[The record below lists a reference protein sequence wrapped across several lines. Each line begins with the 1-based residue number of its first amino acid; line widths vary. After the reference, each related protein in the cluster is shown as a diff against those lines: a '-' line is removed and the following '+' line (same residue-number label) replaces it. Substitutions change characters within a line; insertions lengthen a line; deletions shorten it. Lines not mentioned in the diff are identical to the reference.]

1 MAIAI
6 TRRFFLA
13 QAAAAYAL
21 TRNGLAATG
30 IPGADSNRLVLL
42 ADTHVTPK
50 PDISWQRDGLSRC
63 VREILALSPRP
74 ANVILF
80 GDLAYLEGRPEEYV
94 LLKEL
99 LSPLD
104 AAGIRWHPIMGNHDR
119 RTPFYAAFPERKAE
133 TPVADRVVSVV
144 ETPRVDF
151 ILLDSCLAPSDA
163 AGEPGPV
170 QGGIDDVQ
178 AAWLRETLSDYKKP
192 VFIGAHHPIQETQI
206 GPLLTATP
214 AVAGY
219 IHGHEHA
226 WRTHGKDPAVPTL
239 CLPSTGHWGDIGYVV
254 LDLAECEALFT
265 LVQHDYYTPR
275 PAATPEAVKPEWK
288 ARVAQND
295 GQTWKTSLSTADE
308 GFTPLFNGTDLTG
321 WVPCNIAPESFT
333 VRDGLLVTTGRPI
346 GTLRTEKM
354 FENFVI
360 DFEWRHL
367 KSGGNSGL
375 FIWAD
380 GLPTTGSAF
389 SRGIEIQVLD
399 LGYNAKGKNE
409 WYTTHGDIFPVN
421 GAKLTLAGRISPGG
435 SRSFP
440 MEERTKPSPEWNHY
454 RLVANNGDLSLSIN
468 GKEVT
473 IARNASPRKG
483 YLMLES
489 EGSECHFRNIRIKE
503 LPSTGAK
510 PDETADAADGFL
522 PIFTGLD
529 LRGWLPDSD
538 AWQVAAECIAGA
550 GDRAPLWSEKAY
562 AAFDLVAD
570 VRPKAVVSD
579 EPQGILLRDAQGKVT
594 PCPTP
599 ALEAGKWTRLRVSV
613 KPGDARHGRGPWQ
626 IGLSGAGGD
635 ASWRNLFLREL

>member
-1 MAIAI
+1 MTITI
-6 TRRFFLA
+6 TRRVFLA

-21 TRNGLAATG
+21 TRSGMAGTSA
-30 IPGADSNRLVLL
+30 PGTDPNRLVLL

-50 PDISWQRDGLSRC
+50 PDSPWQREGLSRS

-74 ANVILF
+74 ANVILY
-80 GDLAYLEGRPEEYV
+80 GDLAYLVGNPEEYI

-104 AAGIRWHPIMGNHDR
+104 AAGIRWHPVMGNHDR
-119 RTPFYAAFPERKAE
+119 RAPFHAAFPERKVE
-133 TPVADRVVSVV
+133 TQVPDRVVSVV
-144 ETPRVDF
+144 ETPRADF

-170 QGGIDDVQ
+170 NGGIDDQQ
-178 AAWLRETLSDYKKP
+178 AAWLRETLSNYKKP
-192 VFIGAHHPIQETQI
+192 VFIGAHHPIHETQV
-206 GPLLTATP
+206 GPLLIATP
-214 AVAGY
+214 AVVGY

-226 WRTHGKDPAVPTL
+226 WRTHGSNPSVPTL

-254 LDLAECEALFT
+254 LDLVDDEARFT

-288 ARVAQND
+288 ARVAKNN
-295 GQTWKTSLSTADE
+295 GQTWKASLSTADE
-308 GFTPLFNGTDLTG
+308 GFAPLFNGKDLTG
-321 WVPCNIAPESFT
+321 WTPCNIAPESFT
-333 VRDGLLVTTGRPI
+333 ARDGLLVTTGRPV

-354 FENFVI
+354 VENFVI

-367 KSGGNSGL
+367 KVGGNSGL
-375 FIWAD
+375 FVWAD
-380 GLPTTGSAF
+380 GLPVTGSAF
-389 SRGIEIQVLD
+389 SRGIEVQVLD
-399 LGYNAKGKNE
+399 PGFDVKGKNE
-409 WYTTHGDIFPVN
+409 WYSTHGDIFPVN
-421 GAKLTLAGRISPGG
+421 GAKLTLAGRISPNGA
-435 SRSFP
+435 RSFP

-454 RLVANNGDLSLSIN
+454 RLVANNGDLSLSVN

-489 EGSECHFRNIRIKE
+489 EGGECHFRNIRIKE

-510 PDETADAADGFL
+510 PEDTADAADGFL

-538 AWQVAAECIAGA
+538 GWRVAGECLAGT
-550 GDRAPLWSEKAY
+550 GDIAPLWSEKAY
-562 AAFDLVAD
+562 ATFDLVAD
-570 VRPKAVVSD
+570 VKPQAVVPD
-579 EPQGILLRDAQGKVT
+579 KPQGILLRDAEGNVT
-594 PCPTP
+594 SCKTSP
-599 ALEAGKWTRLRVSV
+599 LEAGKWTRLRVSV
-613 KPGDARHGRGPWQ
+613 KPGDTGHGAGPWR
-626 IGLSGAGGD
+626 IGLSGVGGD
-635 ASWRNLFLREL
+635 VSWRNLFLKG